1 MSIRN
6 GINKRGCE
14 MGKNRAIHWCLVC
27 NLLTTSKKCPICR
40 NEASR
45 LDLEPSGHLVP
56 LSQNMMLPIR
66 TSIDSTYGEG
76 CGEALLPDNC
86 VAFLDRSKKRSDI
99 IVNGGKIGSIV
110 DGKTNL
116 DLSGLDVISD
126 KLTKHVVKCDHNS
139 SFFIKK
145 GHSLMVT
152 GVKEASPDLQKGD
165 RVCILN
171 DRGRAIAVAT
181 MKMTSQ
187 EIASSDRGVA
197 ASIAKSGHAR
207 TCYNVPHRNWVK
219 TLELNQS
226 TVSSTAGMAIGSIK
240 ELASSY
246 SNNIVVEL
254 SKDIRSEASLLLTID
269 AGFIPKVLVHDRDE
283 FMDYLIERFVLT
295 VVDSVPDKCLL
306 IADSYDG
313 QSPDVVYHSPTSEW
327 EPSMIWMYIMMKAV
341 PFHPSH
347 SKNL

>member
-1 MSIRN
+1 
-6 GINKRGCE
+6 
-14 MGKNRAIHWCLVC
+14 MGKNRTIHWCLVC
-27 NLLTTSKKCPICR
+27 NLLITSKKCPICR

-56 LSQNMMLPIR
+56 LSQNMIIPIR
-66 TSIDSTYGEG
+66 ASIDATYGEG
-76 CGEALLPDNC
+76 CGEVLLPDNC

-99 IVNGGKIGSIV
+99 IVNGGKIGSIA

-116 DLSGLDVISD
+116 DLSGMDAVSD
-126 KLTKHVVKCDHNS
+126 KLTKNVVKCDHDS

-145 GHSLMVT
+145 GHGLMVT
-152 GVKEASPDLQKGD
+152 GVKEVSPGLKKGD
-165 RVCILN
+165 RVCILT
-171 DRGRAIAVAT
+171 DRGRAIAT
-181 MKMTSQ
+181 MKMSSE
-187 EIASSDRGVA
+187 EILESDRGVA
-197 ASIAKSGHAR
+197 ASIVRGGHAR
-207 TCYNVPHRNWVK
+207 TCCNVPHHNWVK
-219 TLELNQS
+219 TLELNQP
-226 TVSSTAGMAIGSIK
+226 TISSAAGMAIGSIK

-246 SNNIVVEL
+246 SNNIVVDL

-283 FMDYLIERFVLT
+283 FLDYLIERYVLT

-306 IADSYDG
+306 IADSYEG

-327 EPSMIWMYIMMKAV
+327 EPSMVWMFIMMKAV